1 MIIVHILQNFQVLTM
16 NYNKMYSIPSKTIL
30 GICLYLSLLSITYAN
45 GFESVLS
52 DQTII
57 RREKLQN
64 VELEAGL
71 SVTIQGETNN
81 ADCILKMGGRD
92 SLSMEISGPFGISVA
107 RLFADK
113 QYFLFHDMLQ
123 GRAIEGIPSQ
133 EQLSEVTFM
142 PLSFDDYASLLR
154 AEPPGDPLTFTL
166 VETYSD
172 TSKLLFKRMTTPN
185 ITEFILCSKSNGTI
199 KEYQRKNADGTIEL
213 AMIYDKYNHIQGVDM
228 PGTVTLS
235 APSRGI
241 QLTVTTESVKIN
253 GSLSPMRFSLPSSIT
268 PLRME

>member
-1 MIIVHILQNFQVLTM
+1 MNLEALLMKSLTQCK
-16 NYNKMYSIPSKTIL
+16 YLDKTLFTAI
-30 GICLYLSLLSITYAN
+30 LYLSLLSITYAS
-45 GFESVLS
+45 GYESVLS
-52 DQTII
+52 DQALL
-57 RREKLQN
+57 RREKLQS

-71 SVTIQGETNN
+71 SVTIQGETNS
-81 ADCILKMGGRD
+81 AECSMKIGGRD

-166 VETYSD
+166 VD
-172 TSKLLFKRMTTPN
+172 TFIDSTKLLYKRSISGKTM
-185 ITEFILCSKSNGTI
+185 EFILCSKENGII
-199 KEYQRKNADGTIEL
+199 KEYQRKNQDGTIEL
-213 AMIYDKYNHIQGVDM
+213 AMIYDGYTLIDGISM
-228 PGTVTLS
+228 PAIVTLS
-235 APSRGI
+235 APVRGLQMTVSAEKI
-241 QLTVTTESVKIN
+241 TLNGLLHSLRFQL
-253 GSLSPMRFSLPSSIT
+253 PASIT

>member
-1 MIIVHILQNFQVLTM
+1 MKYH
-16 NYNKMYSIPSKTIL
+16 KMCFNQGKTLLVIF
-30 GICLYLSLLSITYAN
+30 LYCSLLSITYAN

-52 DQTII
+52 DQAII
-57 RREKLQN
+57 RKEKLQS

-71 SVTIQGETNN
+71 TVTIQGETNN

-113 QYFLFHDMLQ
+113 EYFLFHDMLQ

-166 VETYSD
+166 VESYSD
-172 TSKLLFKRMTTPN
+172 TSKLLYKRMSTTN
-185 ITEFILCSKSNGTI
+185 TTEFILCSKSNGTI
-199 KEYQRKNADGTIEL
+199 KEYQRKKADGTIEL
-213 AMIYDKYNHIQGVDM
+213 AMIYDKYSLIEGIDM

-241 QLTVTTESVKIN
+241 QMTVTAESLKVN
-253 GSLSPMRFSLPSSIT
+253 GMLSAMKFTLPASIT